1 MNDHF
6 KNEAGERVLSG
17 RYRIIRPLAS
27 GGMAKV
33 YLAEDTRLQRQ
44 VAIKVIH
51 PHLAEDPGF
60 IDKFR
65 REAIMAA
72 RLNHPNLV
80 NVFDQGS
87 DGATTYLVMEYV
99 PGRTLR
105 DVIKEFGAL
114 PSLRALDII
123 EAVLGGLAA
132 AHSGGIL
139 HRDIKPENVLLA
151 DDGRIKLSD
160 FGLAR
165 PITANTETE
174 SVIGTAAYL
183 SPELVTRG
191 ATDARSDVYAIGILL
206 FELVTGRQPFTG
218 EHAAHIAAQHA
229 SSQVAAPSTVNPAVP
244 ELIDEIVLY
253 TTERDPENRPNDAG
267 VLLGIVRRAKL
278 ELKGQ
283 RGSSTGSNA
292 TVRIAPS
299 AGPTSQVSAAA
310 APSPTPGSSGAA
322 TIVIEPN
329 AGLYATDVISNATV
343 VIGAKQTDEQ
353 DNPLASFEGRRQFL
367 KWAVSTLLVILVGAG
382 AGWWFGAGPG
392 ALRAIPTLESR
403 QVLEATTS
411 LQKLGLSV
419 SVAQEYSMNV
429 TQGLVTRT
437 DPGAGTLA
445 APGTKIKLFVSL
457 GPELKVVP
465 KLTGLDVATA
475 TERILGAGFTFG
487 GAEAW
492 FNNAAVGNV
501 FDYLGSD
508 GTKQPAGSAIT
519 VKLSLG
525 PLPGVANIP
534 QDAATA
540 LLSAAGLK
548 VGTVSTEYSETVAAG
563 NVINLIPQSQPIG
576 KNGTVD
582 LVVSKGSQKVVM
594 PKVVGETIAAAQS
607 LLQAIGLRVVID
619 TNKLQSQ
626 YGIAKVKKVSV
637 APGVTLHKGDSV
649 TIISR

>member
-1 MNDHF
+1 MNENI

-33 YLAEDTRLQRQ
+33 YLAEDLRLQRQ
-44 VAIKVIH
+44 VALKVIH
-51 PHLAEDPGF
+51 PHLAEDDSF
-60 IDKFR
+60 ISKFR
-65 REAIMAA
+65 QEAIMAA

-80 NVFDQGS
+80 NIFDQGS
-87 DGATTYLVMEYV
+87 DGSTTYLVMEYV

-105 DVIKEFGAL
+105 DVLQEFGAL
-114 PSLRALDII
+114 PAIRALEII

-165 PITANTETE
+165 PISANTETE

-229 SSQVAAPSTVNPAVP
+229 SSSVAAPSSLNSSVP
-244 ELIDEIVLY
+244 ELVDELVSY
-253 TTERDPENRPNDAG
+253 CTEREPNNRPNDAG
-267 VLLGIVRRAKL
+267 VLLGLVRRAKL
-278 ELKGQ
+278 ELRNQ
-283 RGSSTGSNA
+283 RPGSSTDA
-292 TVRIAPS
+292 TVRIS
-299 AGPTSQVSAAA
+299 PTVS
-310 APSPTPGSSGAA
+310 PSPIPVSPLSTAA
-322 TIVIEPN
+322 TSVIEPGESSN
-329 AGLYATDVISNATV
+329 ATEVISNSTQ
-343 VIGAKQTDEQ
+343 VIGSPTQTSDVE
-353 DNPLASFEGRRQFL
+353 NPLERFQARRQFL
-367 KWAVSTLLVILVGAG
+367 KWSLTTFLVIVLGAG

-392 ALRAIPTLESR
+392 ALRAIPVLESR
-403 QVLEATTS
+403 QVLEATNA
-411 LQKLGLSV
+411 LQKLGFDV
-419 SVAQEYSMNV
+419 SVNQEFSSSV

-437 DPGAGTLA
+437 EPGAGSLA
-445 APGTKIKLFVSL
+445 APAAKIKLFVSL

-465 KLTGLDVATA
+465 KLSGLDVATA
-475 TERILGAGFTFG
+475 TEKLLSAGFTFG

-492 FNNAAVGNV
+492 FNSAAVGNV
-501 FDYLGSD
+501 YDYLGSD
-508 GTKQPAGSAIT
+508 GKKQPAGSAIT
-519 VKLSLG
+519 LKISLG
-525 PLPGVANIP
+525 PLPAVANIP

-548 VGTVSTEYSETVAAG
+548 VGSVATEYSESVSAG

-637 APGVTLHKGDSV
+637 APGVTLRRGDSV

>member
-33 YLAEDTRLQRQ
+33 YLAEDLRLQRQ
-44 VAIKVIH
+44 VALKIIH
-51 PHLAEDPGF
+51 QHLAEDPSF

-65 REAIMAA
+65 QEAIMAA

-80 NVFDQGS
+80 NIFDQGS
-87 DGATTYLVMEYV
+87 DGSSTYLVMEYV

-105 DVIKEFGAL
+105 DVLSEFGAL
-114 PSLRALDII
+114 PSIRALEII
-123 EAVLGGLAA
+123 EAILGGLAA

-165 PITANTETE
+165 PITQNTSTE

-191 ATDARSDVYAIGILL
+191 ATDARSDVYAVGILL
-206 FELVTGRQPFTG
+206 FELVTGRQPFVG

-229 SSQVAAPSTVNPAVP
+229 TSSVAAPSSINPAVP
-244 ELIDEIVLY
+244 ELIDELVIY
-253 TTERDPENRPNDAG
+253 CTERDPNNRPNDAG

-278 ELKGQ
+278 ELRGQ
-283 RGSSTGSNA
+283 RPAINRDSTMRLAPA
-292 TVRIAPS
+292 T
-299 AGPTSQVSAAA
+299 
-310 APSPTPGSSGAA
+310 PSPTAAQAA
-322 TIVIEPN
+322 TAVIHPDLDVN
-329 AGLYATDVISNATV
+329 ATDVIGNATQI
-343 VIGAKQTDEQ
+343 IGAPSKIEANENALEKFQ
-353 DNPLASFEGRRQFL
+353 GRRLFL
-367 KWAVSTLLVILVGAG
+367 KWSLTTLLVILVGAG
-382 AGWWFGAGPG
+382 TGWWFGAGPG

-403 QVLEATTS
+403 QVLEATKT
-411 LQKLGLSV
+411 LQTLGLEVSV
-419 SVAQEYSMNV
+419 SQEFSASV

-437 DPGAGTLA
+437 EPSSGTLV
-445 APGTKIKLFVSL
+445 APETKIKLFVSL
-457 GPELKVVP
+457 GPELKLVP
-465 KLTGLDVATA
+465 KLSGLDVASA
-475 TERILGAGFTFG
+475 TERLIAAGFNFG

-492 FNNAAVGNV
+492 FNSTTVGSV
-501 FDYLGSD
+501 YDYLGSD
-508 GTKQPAGSAIT
+508 GKKLPAGSAIT
-519 VKLSLG
+519 VKISLG
-525 PLPGVANIP
+525 PLPAVANIP
-534 QDAATA
+534 QNAATA
-540 LLSAAGLK
+540 LLTAAGLK
-548 VGTVSTEYSETVAAG
+548 VGSVSTEYSETVDSG

-576 KNGTVD
+576 KNGTVN

-594 PKVVGETIAAAQS
+594 PRVVGETIAAAQS